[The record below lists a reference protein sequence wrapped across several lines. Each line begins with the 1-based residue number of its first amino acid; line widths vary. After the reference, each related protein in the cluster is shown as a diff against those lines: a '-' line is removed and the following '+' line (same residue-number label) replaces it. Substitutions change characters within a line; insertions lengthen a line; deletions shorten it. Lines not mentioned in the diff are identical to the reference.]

1 MSFLVYFFVLLVA
14 AGSVI
19 FGLDMTQAPLNPPPY
34 ATLPA
39 TAQRSAPAQAAK
51 APAPAPARTVSAQ
64 PSPATTATVPSA
76 PAAGSAATAMASA
89 THEEAAPTGT
99 TDAPAAAVAGRCN
112 VEACAAAYH
121 SFRAADC
128 TYQPFGSERR
138 ACTKSGVT
146 GKIAS
151 ATRPRVVHHSDLR
164 DTRRLTDRRGYDDD
178 RSSGWSFDLFG
189 GDR

>member
-1 MSFLVYFFVLLVA
+1 
-14 AGSVI
+14 
-19 FGLDMTQAPLNPPPY
+19 
-34 ATLPA
+34 
-39 TAQRSAPAQAAK
+39 
-51 APAPAPARTVSAQ
+51 
-64 PSPATTATVPSA
+64 
-76 PAAGSAATAMASA
+76 
-89 THEEAAPTGT
+89 
-99 TDAPAAAVAGRCN
+99 VAGRCN